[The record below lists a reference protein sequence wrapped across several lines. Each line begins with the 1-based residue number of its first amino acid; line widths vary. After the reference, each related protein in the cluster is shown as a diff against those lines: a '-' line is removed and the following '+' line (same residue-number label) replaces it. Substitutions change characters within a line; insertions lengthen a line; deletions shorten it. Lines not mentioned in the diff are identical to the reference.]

1 MCGRRDMMIAATDT
15 EGGFS
20 PARLAGAIAA
30 VAFAASAVV
39 LATVHGGLGT
49 VVAGSALV
57 AVVSGGAIYAWLLLP
72 LRTHFEDRLALAR
85 DEPRGEPLDPSVDS
99 LTRTLNRRGAT
110 VALLELM
117 ALADRYGHR
126 LSVAMVAIDR
136 LEQINQEQG
145 TPAGDQM
152 LVSVAETLAN
162 TLRMPDRVGRYSGNE
177 YLLILPETVLED
189 ACRLAERIRGE
200 AEHMA
205 VKIGDE
211 QVYSTLSIG
220 VTEFRR
226 GEDLELFVSRA
237 ERAIVEARGKGYNSV
252 VCAQAA

>member
-1 MCGRRDMMIAATDT
+1 MNTVTDIN
-15 EGGFS
+15 GALS
-20 PARLAGAIAA
+20 PARLAGTIAA

-39 LATVHGGLGT
+39 LMALHGGLAT
-49 VVAGSALV
+49 TLAGAALV
-57 AVVSGGAIYAWLLLP
+57 AAVCGGVIYAWLLVP
-72 LRTHFEDRLALAR
+72 LRAHFEDRLAQAR
-85 DEPRGEPLDPSVDS
+85 DEPGADPVDPSVDS
-99 LTRTLNRRGAT
+99 LTRTLNRRGIT

-136 LEQINQEQG
+136 LEQVNLEQG
-145 TPAGDQM
+145 TEAGDRM
-152 LVSVAETLAN
+152 LVAVAETLTS

-177 YLLILPETVLED
+177 FLIILPETLLND
-189 ACRLAERIRGE
+189 ACRLAERIRAE
-200 AEHMA
+200 AEHIA
-205 VKIGDE
+205 VTVGDE
-211 QVYSTLSIG
+211 QVFSTLSIG

-237 ERAIVEARGKGYNSV
+237 ERAIVEAKGKGYNSV